1 MKEQSTNRS
10 FQNLKCMNLFS
21 AFMIHSSGLISIKIM
36 MNKDVRVKLCI
47 HMDNKIG
54 PLEIIFVGEYII
66 ALAHHQLNQ

>member
-1 MKEQSTNRS
+1 
-10 FQNLKCMNLFS
+10 
-21 AFMIHSSGLISIKIM
+21 MIHSSGLISIKIM